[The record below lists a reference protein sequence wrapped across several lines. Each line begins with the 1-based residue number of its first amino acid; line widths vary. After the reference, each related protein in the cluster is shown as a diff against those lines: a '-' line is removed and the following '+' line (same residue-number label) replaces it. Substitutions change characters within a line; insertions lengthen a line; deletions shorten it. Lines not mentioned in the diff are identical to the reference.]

1 MLLWGPKDC
10 GISLAHF
17 PLPFNIL
24 SFEGSQRLIL
34 PSGVLPC
41 SVWSCTLFPISSVS
55 SQQCEQWY
63 SVTWLPEIHTHVH
76 TYVRTHAYLFIP
88 ETEFV
93 SREEVFCKWHLH
105 IIFFLNVRSLISEKE
120 IRGPAHGWGVPT
132 NMRSTREL
140 TLILH
145 SQAWKG
151 SKGEAGDSQVFV
163 DKSEHAHC
171 LPVAPYH
178 SQPHL

>member
-10 GISLAHF
+10 GVSSAHF
-17 PLPFNIL
+17 PLPFSIL

-34 PSGVLPC
+34 PSGAMF
-41 SVWSCTLFPISSVS
+41 SVIMHTFPHFFSLFTAVWTDI
-55 SQQCEQWY
+55 QWHGCWKY
-63 SVTWLPEIHTHVH
+63 MHMYTYMHAHTHIYSFLKQNLWVE
-76 TYVRTHAYLFIP
+76 RK
-88 ETEFV
+88 
-93 SREEVFCKWHLH
+93 VFCKWHLH

-120 IRGPAHGWGVPT
+120 IRGLAHGWGVPT

-145 SQAWKG
+145 SHAWKG

-171 LPVAPYH
+171 LPVGPYR